1 MDEQP
6 EIVKSMKP
14 LRKKLQR
21 CRDPDRAD
29 LVALQ
34 RARREQAVAKPKKPT
49 GTNDGAVFGDAESRD
64 PKRRKVTGTDDMF
77 GPALGQ

>member
-1 MDEQP
+1 
-6 EIVKSMKP
+6 MKP

-34 RARREQAVAKPKKPT
+34 RARREQATAKPKNPT
-49 GTNDGAVFGDAESRD
+49 KGNDGAVFGDAEPRD
-64 PKRRKVTGTDDMF
+64 PKRRKVDNTDDMF

>member
-1 MDEQP
+1 
-6 EIVKSMKP
+6 MKP

-34 RARREQAVAKPKKPT
+34 KSRREQAVAKPKKPT
-49 GTNDGAVFGDAESRD
+49 GLADGGIFGEELRD
-64 PKRRKVTGTDDMF
+64 SKRRKLETSDDVF
-77 GPALGQ
+77 GPALR